1 MSIMKKLLSP
11 LLLLCAAGLL
21 SLSSPIDDSKLTP
34 AEQEIVKVELPSYPL
49 TTCLVS
55 KRALDSGDGPFDLIV
70 NGHLFRVC
78 CPGCEGTARAKAE
91 ELRAA
96 IERAVI
102 SAERSH
108 WPLKKCPISGESY
121 DKPGAQ
127 PVELVYGTRYLK
139 VCCERCVKAFKYEP
153 EAFMKKIDAAYIAEQ
168 KKGYPLK
175 TCPISEKPLGEKP
188 IDLLYGTTLVR
199 LCCEGC
205 KEIFEESPKDALKKV
220 QQAWVKSYREKAKAE
235 LDAPKKD

>member
-1 MSIMKKLLSP
+1 MKKLLSP

-34 AEQEIVKVELPSYPL
+34 AEQEIVKAELPSYPL

-108 WPLKKCPISGESY
+108 WPLKSAPS
-121 DKPGAQ
+121 A
-127 PVELVYGTRYLK
+127 
-139 VCCERCVKAFKYEP
+139 ERA
-153 EAFMKKIDAAYIAEQ
+153 M
-168 KKGYPLK
+168 
-175 TCPISEKPLGEKP
+175 T
-188 IDLLYGTTLVR
+188 
-199 LCCEGC
+199 
-205 KEIFEESPKDALKKV
+205 SPAHNPSNWCT
-220 QQAWVKSYREKAKAE
+220 ARAI
-235 LDAPKKD
+235 